1 MPGLTSGSATS
12 HGFVRSALLLTAC
25 VLVVALA
32 LMPFAGR
39 HTGTSG
45 PFGLAGAGAIC
56 LAAGLIAEGIAGALS
71 RTSPLS
77 GMLVGMMIRMMLP
90 LAVCVAI
97 LAAGHTGRQHLPF
110 IGYLLTFY
118 LVTLALETWLGV
130 KRVTRCPANNKKSFR

>member
-25 VLVVALA
+25 VLAVAL
-32 LMPFAGR
+32 LLIPFAGR
-39 HTGTSG
+39 NNGTSG
-45 PFGLAGAGAIC
+45 PLGVAGAAAIC
-56 LAAGLIAEGIAGALS
+56 LASGLIAEGIASSLS

-77 GMLVGMMIRMMLP
+77 GMLIGMMVRMMLP

-97 LAAGHTGRQHLPF
+97 LAAGQTGLQHLPF

-118 LVTLALETWLGV
+118 MVTLALETWLGV
-130 KRVTRCPANNKKSFR
+130 KRAASCTSNDQKSHR